1 MSKPEA
7 PEFQIERD
15 YDNRCAHARSMY
27 HMAVQRAESKLDVA
41 LGVADG
47 IRQAKLADLRH
58 QSHEPVTPTI
68 EDVAMVAR
76 PIRSAEEIKR
86 DLAKH
91 EYYAVNRLT
100 EIQP

>member
-27 HMAVQRAESKLDVA
+27 HMAVQRAEAELDVA
-41 LGVADG
+41 LSTAYEV
-47 IRQAKLADLRH
+47 RQGELADLRH
-58 QSHEPVTPTI
+58 NAYKAYSRITPTL
-68 EDVAMVAR
+68 EDVAMVKR
-76 PIRSAEEIKR
+76 ELDQPYGVTRMAEMGSRK
-86 DLAKH
+86 
-91 EYYAVNRLT
+91 T